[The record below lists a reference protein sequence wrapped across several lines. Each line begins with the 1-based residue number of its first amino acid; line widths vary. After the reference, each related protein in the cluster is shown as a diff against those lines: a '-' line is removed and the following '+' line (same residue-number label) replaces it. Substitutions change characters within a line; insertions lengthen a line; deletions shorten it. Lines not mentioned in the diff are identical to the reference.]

1 MDRSKPKALTL
12 MIYTL
17 YTNNNTLHT
26 LGRSRGVALP
36 LVTRQRLTQH
46 KSIELNNKNNNHNNR
61 NNINPSSVIKN
72 THHTTI

>member
-26 LGRSRGVALP
+26 LGRSRGVAFA
-36 LVTRQRLTQH
+36 TSH
-46 KSIELNNKNNNHNNR
+46 
-61 NNINPSSVIKN
+61 
-72 THHTTI
+72 